1 MFDYFDY
8 VRYSVAQGMSSAVA
22 HWEAAELEA
31 LSEGRLITYSA
42 SLVKNAAIW

>member
-8 VRYSVAQGMSSAVA
+8 VHYSVAQGMSAACA

-31 LSEGRLITYSA
+31 LSEGRLIIYSA

>member
-8 VRYSVAQGMSSAVA
+8 VRCAVAKGMSSAIA

-31 LSEGRLITYSA
+31 LSEGRPITYSA
-42 SLVKNAAIW
+42 RLVKNAAIW